1 MFYGRQQSAAPV
13 ETSAAELKEQ
23 IEQVLQN
30 THSEKLHIIAHSK
43 GGLDARYAIARLGMA
58 GAVASLT
65 TVNTP
70 HRGCL
75 FVGRLLR
82 IVPDGI
88 VRAVAKRYNAVFRKL
103 GDRDPDF
110 YGGIHALTAE
120 SCAAF
125 NREVP
130 DVPGVLYQSVMSR
143 MKKRGSAAF
152 PLNLGYT
159 LIRPLE
165 GDNDGLVGVES
176 AKWGTFLGLVDPQKE
191 RGISHGDMIDLTRK
205 NIPGFDVAGFYVGL
219 VRELKAKGL

>member
-1 MFYGRQQSAAPV
+1 M
-13 ETSAAELKEQ
+13 
-23 IEQVLQN
+23 
-30 THSEKLHIIAHSK
+30 
-43 GGLDARYAIARLGMA
+43 
-58 GAVASLT
+58 
-65 TVNTP
+65 
-70 HRGCL
+70 
-75 FVGRLLR
+75 
-82 IVPDGI
+82 
-88 VRAVAKRYNAVFRKL
+88 
-103 GDRDPDF
+103 
-110 YGGIHALTAE
+110 TAE

-205 NIPGFDVAGFYVGL
+205 NIPGFDVAGFYIGL

>member
-1 MFYGRQQSAAPV
+1 M
-13 ETSAAELKEQ
+13 
-23 IEQVLQN
+23 QN
-30 THSEKLHIIAHSK
+30 IHSEKLHIIAHSK

-75 FVGRLLR
+75 FVGRLLQ

-205 NIPGFDVAGFYVGL
+205 NIPGFDVAGFYIGL